1 VYVCDIKDANNLS
14 YTSDVYGEP
23 SVFSKTPQSFFEET
37 LPTSVTYIFNQTQ
50 GWFSK
55 ALTEEWL
62 IEKLTYSIPTELV
75 QKGFDGS
82 VVYTPVR
89 LHISKDSFVIEFTL
103 TDTKENEKVCIE
115 FNEEVPIVL
124 SSESSVPSESSAP
137 SKSSVPSESSA
148 PSKSS
153 APSAPASVPAIPTNT
168 SVFLPTDTSSEGIRH
183 EMKKKV
189 LQARERAARAL
200 FKAEE
205 LMHSYVEI
213 YGTDTDWEDRDE
225 DE

>member
-1 VYVCDIKDANNLS
+1 MYEPSKKVYVCDIKDANSLS

-55 ALTEEWL
+55 PLTEEWL

-115 FNEEVPIVL
+115 FHEEVPIVL
-124 SSESSVPSESSAP
+124 SSESSVPSVP
-137 SKSSVPSESSA
+137 SVPSTRT
-148 PSKSS
+148 
-153 APSAPASVPAIPTNT
+153 SVPAIPTNT

-189 LQARERAARAL
+189 LHARERAARAL

-213 YGTDTDWEDRDE
+213 YGTDTEWEDRDE